1 MNRSRITKE
10 TLKELRG
17 KLLAEQNAQNQFQN
31 APSETESL
39 VDSEID
45 SKKESASGKNKIG
58 TTQKGIGPTY
68 TDKYAR
74 IAIKIQDLYSL
85 LIRATL

>member
-17 KLLAEQNAQNQFQN
+17 KLLAEQNVQNQFQN

-45 SKKESASGKNKIG
+45 SKKDIF
-58 TTQKGIGPTY
+58 
-68 TDKYAR
+68 DKENEQRMDA
-74 IAIKIQDLYSL
+74 
-85 LIRATL
+85 

>member
-39 VDSEID
+39 FNSEID
-45 SKKESASGKNKIG
+45 REKDFSDKESE
-58 TTQKGIGPTY
+58 QEM
-68 TDKYAR
+68 DV
-74 IAIKIQDLYSL
+74 
-85 LIRATL
+85 

>member
-39 VDSEID
+39 FDSEID
-45 SKKESASGKNKIG
+45 REKDFSDKENE
-58 TTQKGIGPTY
+58 QEM
-68 TDKYAR
+68 DV
-74 IAIKIQDLYSL
+74 
-85 LIRATL
+85 

>member
-17 KLLAEQNAQNQFQN
+17 KLLAEQNVQNQFQN

-45 SKKESASGKNKIG
+45 SKKDIF
-58 TTQKGIGPTY
+58 
-68 TDKYAR
+68 DKENE
-74 IAIKIQDLYSL
+74 QEMDV
-85 LIRATL
+85 

>member
-1 MNRSRITKE
+1 VNRSRITKE

-39 VDSEID
+39 FDSEID
-45 SKKESASGKNKIG
+45 REKDFSDKENE
-58 TTQKGIGPTY
+58 QEM
-68 TDKYAR
+68 DV
-74 IAIKIQDLYSL
+74 
-85 LIRATL
+85 